1 MGAPK
6 FIARTDQ
13 RFACRDCPARCCRV
27 PWSIRFS
34 EEETARYVAEPWIHA
49 RLSAE
54 AMDVLESG
62 VLPMREHDRRLQ
74 CVFLDD
80 DMLCSLHKKFGHSYI
95 PRSCQSFP
103 FGFVTGENN
112 EVIAQ
117 LSNLCPSIRD
127 NYGEPVGPMLEAKL
141 EQSGKAERISTA
153 MSTMG
158 NVILS
163 RSQYLGI
170 VASWETHLRE
180 KDSPAAILATL
191 YDRMLAFEEALGS
204 DSERVE
210 DTAVDAAMKSALA
223 KEVEA
228 LEPHD
233 KPSFHAR
240 ALYSY
245 TLGNLC
251 YPSRVRQPHAVNGK
265 AAFQRTR
272 SLANKTA
279 WMRNRGRVDLLFV
292 PAPFKLQQ
300 VSGVAPFLAGEHGAI
315 VRDYLL
321 ATLERRGVF
330 STPRYLLDVLIDL
343 CMAAAVISRFARC
356 SALASD
362 RDEVNAADVNEGIS
376 VCELVLSNHVSV
388 AEEGMTITN
397 LRRLLLSDR
406 VKLRKL
412 LASEA

>member
-1 MGAPK
+1 
-6 FIARTDQ
+6 
-13 RFACRDCPARCCRV
+13 V

-34 EEETARYVAEPWIHA
+34 AEETARYVAEPWIHA

-54 AMDVLESG
+54 AMDVLERG
-62 VLPMREHDRRLQ
+62 VLPMREKDRRLQ

-80 DMLCSLHKKFGHSYI
+80 DMLCSMHKQFGHAYI

-103 FGFVTGENN
+103 FGFVAREDNQ
-112 EVIAQ
+112 VIAQ

-127 NYGEPVGPMLEAKL
+127 NYGEPVTEMLEEKL
-141 EQSGKAERISTA
+141 EQSGNVERISTA
-153 MSTMG
+153 MSTIA

-170 VASWETHLRE
+170 VATWETHLRE

-204 DSERVE
+204 ESERVE
-210 DTAVDAAMKSALA
+210 DVAIDEAMKSALA
-223 KEVEA
+223 TGAEA
-228 LEPHD
+228 LEPRD

-251 YPSRVRQPHAVNGK
+251 YPSRVRQPHAVN
-265 AAFQRTR
+265 ATRAFQRTR
-272 SLANKTA
+272 SLTNKTA

-292 PAPFKLQQ
+292 PTPFKLQH

-315 VRDYLL
+315 VRDYLV
-321 ATLERRGVF
+321 AALERRRVF
-330 STPRYLLDVLIDL
+330 STPRYLLDVLVDL
-343 CMAAAVISRFARC
+343 CMATVLISRFARC
-356 SALASD
+356 SAVASD
-362 RDEVNAADVNEGIS
+362 RDEVNAADVREGTS
-376 VCELVLSNHVSV
+376 VCEFVLFNHVVV

-406 VKLRKL
+406 VKLRRL
-412 LASEA
+412 LSSET